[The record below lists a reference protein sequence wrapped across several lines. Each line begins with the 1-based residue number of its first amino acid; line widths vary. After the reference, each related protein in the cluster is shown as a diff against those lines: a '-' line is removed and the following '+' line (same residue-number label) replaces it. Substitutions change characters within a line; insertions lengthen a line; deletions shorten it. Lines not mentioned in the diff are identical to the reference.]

1 MLIVFAAGTGAI
13 YATSSSDVLLGTVE
27 EDHYNKESERES
39 ISIGWGE
46 DEVGD
51 ISASEVTEEKNSSEK
66 IMEGSSTK
74 IRIHPLTGE
83 TYTKEETEAILN
95 N

>member
-13 YATSSSDVLLGTVE
+13 YATSFSDVLLGTVE

-51 ISASEVTEEKNSSEK
+51 ISASEVTFVL
-66 IMEGSSTK
+66 IV
-74 IRIHPLTGE
+74 
-83 TYTKEETEAILN
+83 
-95 N
+95 